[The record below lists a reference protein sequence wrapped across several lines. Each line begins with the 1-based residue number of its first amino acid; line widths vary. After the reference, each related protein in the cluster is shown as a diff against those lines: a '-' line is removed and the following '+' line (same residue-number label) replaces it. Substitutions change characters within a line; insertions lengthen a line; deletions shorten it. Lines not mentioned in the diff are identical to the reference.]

1 MWSLTTRSVPT
12 RPTINVLMN
21 ALVHVQVEFDNNKRT
36 EQAEFIPG
44 ADEEFDM
51 LIAKIRAS
59 VDKVVVVVCVCV
71 CVFVCVCVCVCAGA
85 CVSVVLAIMVAW

>member
-1 MWSLTTRSVPT
+1 
-12 RPTINVLMN
+12 MN